1 MIKIVGKSTT
11 AKFCKIALSL
21 LLLTPSWCESQS
33 KTQLIKYDLA
43 ITSLKFINEYDI
55 PFNLKFQ
62 ETTVGGLSGI
72 DYDRKGD
79 IYYLISD
86 DRSAI
91 NPARFYTAK
100 IFISEKGI
108 DSVRFLSE
116 QKLLQPNGK
125 TYPSAKQD
133 NLHTADPEAI
143 RFSPMTNEIVWTSE
157 GERIPKSNPAV
168 LINPSIHIARLN
180 GKYAWE
186 FPISQN
192 LKVQSDEHGPR
203 QNGALEGIA
212 FDPALKTMYA
222 AMEEPLYEDGPV
234 ADVTPTKSWTR
245 IYEYDIASKKNLHEY
260 AYPLEPIAHPATSPT
275 AFKINGISEILALG
289 NKRLLTVER
298 SFSTGNLACTIK
310 VFIADLNEATPV
322 ESIQSMKETPPKHP
336 VSKKLVLNM
345 DDLGIFIDN
354 IEGVTFGPDL
364 PNGHKT
370 LLFVSDN
377 NFIPFEK
384 MQLLLFEVI
393 P

>member
-1 MIKIVGKSTT
+1 M
-11 AKFCKIALSL
+11 IALEVSAVSRFFKNLLCFFLLIPSPGISQASDDISIKSL
-21 LLLTPSWCESQS
+21 R
-33 KTQLIKYDLA
+33 
-43 ITSLKFINEYDI
+43 FINEYDI
-55 PFNLKFQ
+55 PFNLKFK

-72 DYDRKGD
+72 DYDKKND
-79 IYYLISD
+79 IYYFISD

-91 NPARFYTAK
+91 NPARFYSAK
-100 IFISEKGI
+100 IKISEKGI
-108 DSVRFLSE
+108 DTIQFIDV
-116 QKLLQPNGK
+116 KYLLQQNDE

-133 NLHTADPEAI
+133 PSHTLDPEAI
-143 RFSPMTNEIVWTSE
+143 RFNPNTNKIIWTSE
-157 GERIPKSNPAV
+157 GERTVKSNPAV
-168 LINPSIHIARLN
+168 LIDPSINISNLEGKFVEIIPIPTNLRMQIA
-180 GKYAWE
+180 E
-186 FPISQN
+186 I
-192 LKVQSDEHGPR
+192 GPH

-212 FDPALKTMYA
+212 FDPDFKTMYVA
-222 AMEEPLYEDGPV
+222 IEDPLYEDGPL

-245 IYEYDIASKKNLHEY
+245 IYGYNVSTKSNFVQY
-260 AYPLEPIAHPATSPT
+260 AYALEPVAQPANPPT
-275 AFKINGISEILALG
+275 AFKINGISEIISLG

-310 VFIADLNEATPV
+310 IFIADLNQATPI
-322 ESIQSMKETPPKHP
+322 ENIKSLTETPPEYP
-336 VSKKLVLNM
+336 VSKKLLLNM

-384 MQLLLFEVI
+384 MQLLLFEII